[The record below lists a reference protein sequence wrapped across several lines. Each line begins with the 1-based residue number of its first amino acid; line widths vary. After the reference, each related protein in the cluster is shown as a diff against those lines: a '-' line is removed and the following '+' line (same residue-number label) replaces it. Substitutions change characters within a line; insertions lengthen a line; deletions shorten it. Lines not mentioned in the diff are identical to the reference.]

1 MQSCPAAPAP
11 PRCSRPLLSFTI
23 NDQRRK
29 RGISD
34 DSMALSDARFARAAA
49 FFAASHAGAADVDA
63 TRLNNAE
70 KEPDNWMTYH
80 GTYKSWHYSPLAQIN
95 TGNVAQ
101 LRAAWSHVASRS
113 VRGLQSYPLVVDGI
127 LYYSGSYNQ
136 VWALDGATG
145 EVLWQ
150 YKQKLNEDLV
160 AKQTHSPYNRGIA
173 IGYGNIYMGTLDG
186 KLVAID
192 MKTGK
197 LAWETKLVNS
207 EKLTVGFTGAPLLV
221 KDKVI
226 IGAQGGEWPDRG
238 PIFGVDARTGKQL
251 WRFYTVGGEE
261 GNGDARNT
269 WLNDSWKTGGGG
281 GWMAGG
287 YDPET
292 NTVWWGT
299 ANPAPLY
306 DWSGPDWKTQGARP
320 GDNLYTTSV
329 ILLDPDT
336 GKLKGYHQELP
347 HDAWDFDSAT
357 GEFIM
362 LERGGKKFVVHPSK
376 SGFVWVYDR
385 AGKVVN
391 VWRLVKNINFVQDIK
406 PNGEL
411 VGRRD
416 MTAGKHENL
425 CPFIAG
431 GMSWNMGS
439 YNPKTGLLYK
449 VGNEWCMD
457 LEIVKTTPVLEPMA
471 QLNIGANFNITH
483 PKGDKAHGHVS
494 ARDPI
499 TGKLKWEV
507 KYPRAAAREPALHR
521 RRPRVRPRRARLA
534 ARVST
539 RRTGKELWSHN
550 NGQGHNGGIITYR
563 AKGKQYVAV
572 MTGWGGLAG
581 DDYAAFFG
589 GVFAQ
594 MPKDSGVLKV
604 FALP

>member
-1 MQSCPAAPAP
+1 MIRRWHLSALPLV
-11 PRCSRPLLSFTI
+11 PLLVAVNGAI
-23 NDQRRK
+23 
-29 RGISD
+29 
-34 DSMALSDARFARAAA
+34 
-49 FFAASHAGAADVDA
+49 AADVTGD
-63 TRLNNAE
+63 RLAKAE

-80 GTYKSWHYSPLAQIN
+80 GTYKSWHYSPLAEIN
-95 TGNVAQ
+95 AGNVAK
-101 LRAAWSHVASRS
+101 LKPAWSHVASRS
-113 VRGLQSYPLVVDGI
+113 TRGLQSYPLVVDGV

-145 EVLWQ
+145 DVLWQ
-150 YKQKLNEDLV
+150 YKHKLNEDLV

-186 KLVAID
+186 KLAAID

-197 LAWETKLVNS
+197 LNWETKLVNS

-238 PIFGVDARTGKQL
+238 PIFGVDARTGKEL

-306 DWSGPDWKTQGARP
+306 DWSGADWKTKGARP

-416 MTAGKHENL
+416 MTEGKHENL

-471 QLNIGANFNITH
+471 QLNIGANFNITN

-507 KYPRAAAREPALHR
+507 KFPEPPLASLLSTGGNLVFVPDARGWLRAYDA
-521 RRPRVRPRRARLA
+521 
-534 ARVST
+534 T
-539 RRTGKELWSHN
+539 TGKELWKYN
-550 NGQGHNGGIITYR
+550 NGQGHNGGIISYR

-594 MPKDSGVLKV
+594 MPKDSGVIKV

>member
-1 MQSCPAAPAP
+1 MNV
-11 PRCSRPLLSFTI
+11 RSRLVAISGAVLL
-23 NDQRRK
+23 
-29 RGISD
+29 
-34 DSMALSDARFARAAA
+34 A
-49 FFAASHAGAADVDA
+49 FGAEAGAADVDHQ
-63 TRLNNAE
+63 RLLKAD

-80 GTYKSWHYSPLAQIN
+80 GSYNSWHYSALKDIN
-95 TGNVAQ
+95 TSNVKG
-101 LRAAWSHVASRS
+101 LKEAWSHVASRS
-113 VRGLQSYPLVVDGI
+113 TRGLQSYPLVVDGV

-145 EVLWQ
+145 EVRWQ
-150 YKQKLNEDLV
+150 YKQKLNDDLV

-173 IGYGNIYMGTLDG
+173 IGYGNVYMGTLDG

-192 MKTGK
+192 MSTGK
-197 LAWETKLVNS
+197 LKWETKLVNS

-238 PIFGVDARTGKQL
+238 PIFGVDARTGKQV
-251 WRFYTVGGEE
+251 WRFYTAGGEE

-269 WLNDSWKTGGGG
+269 WGGDSWKTGGGG
-281 GWMAGG
+281 GWMPGG
-287 YDPET
+287 YDAET

-306 DWSGPDWKTQGARP
+306 DWSGPDYKTSGARP

-357 GEFIM
+357 GEFII
-362 LERGGKKFVVHPSK
+362 LKRDGKKYVVHPSK
-376 SGFVWVYDR
+376 SGFVWVYDDQ
-385 AGKVVN
+385 GKVQN
-391 VWRLVKNINFVQDIK
+391 VWRLVQNINFVKDITPK
-406 PNGEL
+406 GEL

-416 MTAGKHENL
+416 MTAGKHTNL

-439 YNPKTGLLYK
+439 YNPQTGLLYK

-457 LEIVKTTPVLEPMA
+457 LEIEKTTPVLEPMA

-483 PKGDKAHGHVS
+483 PTGGKAHGHVS
-494 ARDPI
+494 GRDPI
-499 TGKLKWEV
+499 TGTKKWEV
-507 KYPRAAAREPALHR
+507 KFDEPPLASLLSTGGNLLFVPDARGWLHAYD
-521 RRPRVRPRRARLA
+521 ARD
-534 ARVST
+534 
-539 RRTGKELWSHN
+539 GKELWKHN

-563 AKGKQYVAV
+563 AGGKQYVAV

-581 DDYAAFFG
+581 DDYATFFG
-589 GVFAQ
+589 GTFAQ
-594 MPKDSGVLKV
+594 MPKDSGIIKV

>member
-1 MQSCPAAPAP
+1 MKFRHSGMAVAAILVAGCGSTPTSTSTSAP
-11 PRCSRPLLSFTI
+11 
-23 NDQRRK
+23 
-29 RGISD
+29 
-34 DSMALSDARFARAAA
+34 M
-49 FFAASHAGAADVDA
+49 AADV
-63 TRLNNAE
+63 TSERLLKADS
-70 KEPDNWMTYH
+70 EPGNWMTYH
-80 GTYKSWHYSPLAQIN
+80 GNYASWHYSGLSEIN
-95 TGNVAQ
+95 SGNVKG
-101 LRAAWSHVASRS
+101 LTEAWSHVASRS
-113 VRGLQSYPLVVDGI
+113 VRGLQSYPLAVDGV

-136 VWALDGATG
+136 VWAIDGATG
-145 EVLWQ
+145 DVLWQ

-186 KLVAID
+186 KLAAID

-221 KDKVI
+221 KNTVV

-238 PIFGVDARTGKQL
+238 PIFGVDAKTGKQL
-251 WRFYTVGGEE
+251 WRFYTAGGEE
-261 GNGDARNT
+261 NNGDARSS
-269 WLNDSWKTGGGG
+269 WLNNSWRTGGGG
-281 GWMAGG
+281 GWMPGG

-306 DWSGPDWKTQGARP
+306 DWSGPDYKTKGARP

-362 LERGGKKFVVHPSK
+362 LERDGKKYTVHPSK

-385 AGKVVN
+385 NAKVQN
-391 VWRLVKNINFVQDIK
+391 VWPLVKNITFVKEIK
-406 PNGEL
+406 PDGTL
-411 VGRRD
+411 VGRMD
-416 MTAGKHENL
+416 MTEGKHTGL

-439 YNPKTGLLYK
+439 YNPKTGLMYK

-457 LEIVKTTPVLEPMA
+457 LTIQKTTPVLEPMA
-471 QLNIGANFNITH
+471 QLNIGADFNITN
-483 PKGDKAHGHVS
+483 PPDGKARGHVS

-499 TGKLKWEV
+499 TGAKKWEV
-507 KYPRAAAREPALHR
+507 VFPEPPLASLLSTGGNLVFVPDARGWLH
-521 RRPRVRPRRARLA
+521 AYDA
-534 ARVST
+534 ST
-539 RRTGKELWSHN
+539 GAELWKHN
-550 NGQGHNGGIITYR
+550 NGQGHNGGIITYS

-581 DDYAAFFG
+581 DDYATFFG
-589 GVFAQ
+589 GTFAQ
-594 MPKDSGVLKV
+594 MPKDSGIIKV

>member
-1 MQSCPAAPAP
+1 MTRWWRTSAVLLASLLIAGAA
-11 PRCSRPLLSFTI
+11 T
-23 NDQRRK
+23 
-29 RGISD
+29 
-34 DSMALSDARFARAAA
+34 
-49 FFAASHAGAADVDA
+49 AADVDGK
-63 TRLNNAE
+63 RLLNADND
-70 KEPDNWMTYH
+70 PDNWLTYH
-80 GTYKSWHYSPLAQIN
+80 GTYRSWHYSPLAEVN
-95 TGNVAQ
+95 TGNVTQ
-101 LRAAWSHVASRS
+101 LKEAWSHVASRS
-113 VRGLQSYPLVVDGI
+113 VRGLQSYPLVVDGV
-127 LYYSGSYNQ
+127 LYYSGAYNQ
-136 VWALDGATG
+136 IWALDGATG
-145 EVLWQ
+145 NVLWH

-160 AKQTHSPYNRGIA
+160 AKQTHSPYNRGLA
-173 IGYGNIYMGTLDG
+173 VGHGNIYMGTLDG
-186 KLVAID
+186 KLAAID

-197 LAWETKLVNS
+197 LNWETKLVDS

-221 KDKVI
+221 NDRII

-238 PIFGVDARTGKQL
+238 PIFGVDAKTGKQV
-251 WRFYTVGGEE
+251 WRFYTVGGEVD
-261 GNGDARNT
+261 NGDARNT
-269 WLNDSWKTGGGG
+269 WGNDSWKTGGGG

-306 DWSGPDWKTQGARP
+306 DWSGPNWKTDGARP
-320 GDNLYTTSV
+320 GDNLYTTAV
-329 ILLDPDT
+329 ILLDPET
-336 GKLKGYHQELP
+336 GKLKGFHQELP

-357 GEFIM
+357 GEFVM
-362 LERGGKKFVVHPSK
+362 LERDGKKYVVHPSK

-385 AGKVVN
+385 AGKVQN
-391 VWRLVKNINFVQDIK
+391 VWRLVKHINFVQDIK

-449 VGNEWCMD
+449 IGNEWCMD
-457 LEIVKTTPVLEPMA
+457 LEIVKTTPILEPMA

-483 PKGDKAHGHVS
+483 PKGDQAHGHLS

-499 TGKLKWEV
+499 TGAMKWEV
-507 KYPRAAAREPALHR
+507 KFPEPPLASVLSTGGNLVFVPDARGWLRAYDA
-521 RRPRVRPRRARLA
+521 
-534 ARVST
+534 T
-539 RRTGKELWSHN
+539 TGQELWKHN
-550 NGQGHNGGIITYR
+550 NGQGHNGGIISYR
-563 AKGKQYVAV
+563 ANGKQYIAV

-581 DDYAAFFG
+581 DDYGSFFG

-604 FALP
+604 FARP

>member
-1 MQSCPAAPAP
+1 MTRWRYPTVASLA
-11 PRCSRPLLSFTI
+11 
-23 NDQRRK
+23 
-29 RGISD
+29 
-34 DSMALSDARFARAAA
+34 AAA
-49 FFAASHAGAADVDA
+49 FFAASHAGAADVDS

-101 LRAAWSHVASRS
+101 LREAWSHVASRS
-113 VRGLQSYPLVVDGI
+113 VRGLQSYPLVVDGV

-173 IGYGNIYMGTLDG
+173 IGYGNVYMGTLDG

-192 MKTGK
+192 LKTGK

-251 WRFYTVGGEE
+251 WRFYTAGGEE
-261 GNGDARNT
+261 DNADSRNT

-362 LERGGKKFVVHPSK
+362 IERGGKKFVVHPNK

-385 AGKVVN
+385 NAKVVN

-416 MTAGKHENL
+416 MSAGKHENL

-471 QLNIGANFNITH
+471 QLNIGANFNITN

-507 KYPRAAAREPALHR
+507 KYPEPPLASLLSTGGDLVFVPDARGWLRALDA
-521 RRPRVRPRRARLA
+521 
-534 ARVST
+534 
-539 RRTGKELWSHN
+539 RTGKELWSHN

-581 DDYAAFFG
+581 DDYATFFG